1 MQYADYPVAAVQ
13 DIARLRRRIGAS
25 GIPAKVSDQNL
36 IIGTWNIRSF
46 GAVYPG
52 WQENPGSPKRNWRAL
67 ASIAEI
73 ASHFDVL
80 AIQEVKRDLSGL
92 RALQDWLGEPWE
104 VITTDVTAGEAGNA
118 ERLAFIFDRRRVQP
132 SGLAGELVLPPLP
145 PDPSQPAAKP
155 IPVQQFARTPYAV
168 GFSAG
173 DEHFVLITAHI
184 RYGSS
189 PDDRMDEI
197 KELAQFAAHEMR
209 DRARS
214 ARTEETNLIVL
225 GDFNIDRRAGDPLF
239 EAFVSTGLIVPK
251 QIESLPTGT
260 GSAPKF
266 YDQVAWFMGAFDL
279 PYTGHAGTIDFAG
292 AVFPELTPS
301 QMTFRLSDHL
311 PIWVEFSRN
320 RSEEIMAGILGL
332 DPAMPDPLA
341 SVPDGS

>member
-1 MQYADYPVAAVQ
+1 MQYADYPVTAVQ
-13 DIARLRRRIGAS
+13 DIARLRRRITAS
-25 GIPAKVSDQNL
+25 GIPGKISDQNL

-46 GAVYPG
+46 GTIYPE

-92 RALQDWLGEPWE
+92 RALQDWLGEAWG

-132 SGLAGELVLPPLP
+132 SGLAGELVLPPP
-145 PDPSQPAAKP
+145 PSSQPLSAVGITAL
-155 IPVQQFARTPYAV
+155 QQFARTPYAV

-173 DEHFVLITAHI
+173 DENFVLITAHI

-189 PDDRMDEI
+189 PSDRQDEI
-197 KELAQFAAHEMR
+197 KELAEYIAHEMR
-209 DRARS
+209 DRARI
-214 ARTEETNLIVL
+214 ARTDETNLIVL
-225 GDFNIDRRAGDPLF
+225 GDFNIDQRGDDPLF
-239 EAFVSTGLIVPK
+239 EAFVSTGLMVPR
-251 QIESLPTGT
+251 QIESLPTGI

-279 PYTGHAGTIDFAG
+279 PYTGRAGMIDFAG
-292 AVFPELTPS
+292 AVFPELTRS
-301 QMTFRLSDHL
+301 QMSFRLSDHL

-320 RSEEIMAGILGL
+320 RSEQIMAVILGI

-341 SVPDGS
+341 SVPDDA